1 MYRPTAEAILSH
13 HKKLMTWDQPFIFQ
27 MVDDIIDLSPAIGK
41 AAHTPLDARNQP
53 ACYPDFHYSKYDT
66 RYRPDQET

>member
-13 HKKLMTWDQPFIFQ
+13 HKKLMKWDQPFMFQ
-27 MVDDIIDLSPAIGK
+27 MADSIIDLSPAIGK

-53 ACYPDFHYSKYDT
+53 AHYRNGVAMVYILVS
-66 RYRPDQET
+66 